1 MAYYYAQLDED
12 NICIGLSQLSGE
24 VDSPDMI
31 ELSEADFSGG
41 NILGCRYENGEW
53 IEIPHE
59 PYVPEKTIEERL
71 AEMEELQ
78 LIQMMA
84 QAEIFEQQQEE
95 TLIMFSAMA
104 DLFEAVIG
112 GE

>member
-12 NICIGLSQLSGE
+12 NICVGLSQLTGE
-24 VDSPDMI
+24 VDSRDMI

-41 NILGCRYENGEW
+41 NIMGCRHEDGQW
-53 IEIPHE
+53 VDVSPE

-104 DLFEAVIG
+104 DLFDLLLG